1 MCLLLDRP
9 SRAGQTQTGRTE
21 SYESKH
27 ELSGVSQKMRLPPLQ
42 MLLIGR
48 GRAACVSDKLNSYE

>member
-9 SRAGQTQTGRTE
+9 SRAGQMRMGRIE
-21 SYESKH
+21 SYKSKH
-27 ELSGVSQKMRLPPLQ
+27 ELSGVSQKMRLTLLQ

-48 GRAACVSDKLNSYE
+48 GRAACVSDKLESYE